1 MKKEYLFAGISIL
14 SWASTAAVGTLMMD
28 SLSQFALVFYT
39 SLTAAVFL
47 LILVAA
53 TGRLPL
59 LRTLHL
65 KDLFRMSALGI
76 LGMFLM
82 SLFFYNGLA
91 RLEAQQA
98 YIINYLWP
106 ILIVVFSWLILRKP
120 ITAQTCLALLLS
132 FFGVIIVATEGNL
145 ANLGGV
151 DFGGVISCLL
161 GACCY
166 ALFAVFNTQVKC
178 DKFVAMLVY
187 YTSTTLVSL
196 VFLAAQEPVP
206 ILSAVQWGGTI
217 WLGMVT
223 NGLAYTTWAL
233 SMDLGN
239 TAKLSNLAYLTPF
252 LSLVYIFFLLH
263 EPILLSSYLGLVFI
277 LAGVLL
283 QVWKFPARR
292 PRAARTQS

>member
-28 SLSQFALVFYT
+28 SLSESALVFYN
-39 SLTAAVFL
+39 SLTATIFL
-47 LILVAA
+47 LILVTV
-53 TGRLPL
+53 TGRLPM
-59 LRTLHL
+59 LRTLRPKAL
-65 KDLFRMSALGI
+65 LSLSALGI

-82 SLFFYNGLA
+82 SSFFYYGLA
-91 RLEAQQA
+91 RLDAQQA

-106 ILIVVFSWLILRKP
+106 ILIVVFSWLILRQP
-120 ITAQTCLALLLS
+120 MTARTCFALLLS
-132 FFGVIIVATEGNL
+132 FFGVIIVATEGKL
-145 ANLGGV
+145 TSLGGV
-151 DFGGVISCLL
+151 DLSGVVSCLL

-187 YTSTTLVSL
+187 YGATTLVSL
-196 VFLAAQEPVP
+196 LFLAIREPIPV
-206 ILSAVQWGGTI
+206 LSAAQWGGTI

-223 NGLAYTTWAL
+223 SGLAYTTWAL
-233 SMDLGN
+233 AMDRGD

-283 QVWKFPARR
+283 QIWKFPVHR
-292 PRAARTQS
+292 PRTVHT

>member
-28 SLSQFALVFYT
+28 SLSESALVFYT
-39 SLTAAVFL
+39 SLAATVFL
-47 LILVAA
+47 LILVAV

-65 KDLFRMSALGI
+65 KDLFRMAALGV

-106 ILIVVFSWLILRKP
+106 ILIVVFSWLILRQP
-120 ITAQTCLALLLS
+120 ITARTCFALLLS

-145 ANLGGV
+145 ANLSGV
-151 DFGGVISCLL
+151 DFGGVVSCLL

-166 ALFAVFNTQVKC
+166 ALFAVFNTQVKY

-187 YTSTTLVSL
+187 YASTTLVSL
-196 VFLAAQEPVP
+196 LFLAVQEPIP
-206 ILSAVQWGGTI
+206 ILSAAQWGGTI

-223 NGLAYTTWAL
+223 SGLAYTTWAL
-233 SMDLGN
+233 AMDRGD

-263 EPILLSSYLGLVFI
+263 EPISMSSYLGLVFI
-277 LAGVLL
+277 LSGVLL
-283 QVWKFPARR
+283 QCRSPFRR
-292 PRAARTQS
+292 PRTART

>member
-1 MKKEYLFAGISIL
+1 MKKEYLLAGISIL

-28 SLSQFALVFYT
+28 SLSELAVVFYN
-39 SLTAAVFL
+39 SLAATVFL
-47 LILVAA
+47 LVVSAV
-53 TGRLPL
+53 TGRLRL
-59 LRTLHL
+59 LRTLRPKTL
-65 KDLFRMSALGI
+65 CLLSALGL

-82 SLFFYNGLA
+82 SVFFYYGLA

-106 ILIVVFSWLILRKP
+106 ILIVFFSWLILKQP
-120 ITAQTCLALLLS
+120 MTARTCAALLLS
-132 FFGVIIVATEGNL
+132 FFGVIIVATEGSLTDL
-145 ANLGGV
+145 AGV
-151 DFGGVISCLL
+151 DMSGVVACLL

-166 ALFAVFNTQVKC
+166 ALFSVLNMRVQC

-187 YTSTTLVSL
+187 YAATTVVSL
-196 VFLAAQEPVP
+196 LCLLVQGSVPVLTAA
-206 ILSAVQWGGTI
+206 QWGGTL

-233 SMDLGN
+233 AMDRGD

-263 EPILLSSYLGLVFI
+263 EPIRLSSYVGLVFI
-277 LAGVLL
+277 LSGVLL
-283 QVWKFPARR
+283 QVGADRSADSR
-292 PRAARTQS
+292 TART

>member
-47 LILVAA
+47 LILVAV

-65 KDLFRMSALGI
+65 KDFIRMSALGI

-106 ILIVVFSWLILRKP
+106 ILIVIFSWLILRKP

-151 DFGGVISCLL
+151 DFGGVVSCLL

-166 ALFAVFNTQVKC
+166 ALFAVFNTQVK
-178 DKFVAMLVY
+178 
-187 YTSTTLVSL
+187 STTETSQV
-196 VFLAAQEPVP
+196 
-206 ILSAVQWGGTI
+206 GTRI
-217 WLGMVT
+217 D
-223 NGLAYTTWAL
+223 WAL
-233 SMDLGN
+233 AMDLGN

>member
-1 MKKEYLFAGISIL
+1 MKKEYLLAGISIL

-28 SLSQFALVFYT
+28 SLSELAVVFYN
-39 SLTAAVFL
+39 SLAATVFL
-47 LILVAA
+47 LAVSAV
-53 TGRLPL
+53 TGRLRL
-59 LRTLHL
+59 LRTLRPKTICL
-65 KDLFRMSALGI
+65 LSALGL

-82 SLFFYNGLA
+82 SVFFYYGLA

-106 ILIVVFSWLILRKP
+106 ILIVFFSWLILKQP
-120 ITAQTCLALLLS
+120 MTARTCAALLLS
-132 FFGVIIVATEGNL
+132 FFGVIIVATEGSLTDL
-145 ANLGGV
+145 AGIDLSGV
-151 DFGGVISCLL
+151 VACLL

-166 ALFAVFNTQVKC
+166 ALFSVLNMRVQC

-187 YTSTTLVSL
+187 YAATTVVSL
-196 VFLAAQEPVP
+196 LCLLVQGSVPVLTAA
-206 ILSAVQWGGTI
+206 QWGGTI

-233 SMDLGN
+233 AMDRGD

-263 EPILLSSYLGLVFI
+263 EPIRLSSYVGLVFI
-277 LAGVLL
+277 LSGVLL
-283 QVWKFPARR
+283 QVGADRSADSR
-292 PRAARTQS
+292 TART

>member
-39 SLTAAVFL
+39 SLTAAMFL
-47 LILVAA
+47 LILVAV

-65 KDLFRMSALGI
+65 KDFFRMSALGI

-106 ILIVVFSWLILRKP
+106 ILIVVFSWLILRQP
-120 ITAQTCLALLLS
+120 LTARTCFALLLS

-145 ANLGGV
+145 TNLGGV
-151 DFGGVISCLL
+151 DLSGVVSCLL

-187 YTSTTLVSL
+187 YASTTLVSFL
-196 VFLAAQEPVP
+196 FLAVQEPVP
-206 ILSAVQWGGTI
+206 ILSVVQWGGTI

-233 SMDLGN
+233 AMDRGD

-283 QVWKFPARR
+283 QIWKFPAHR
-292 PRAARTQS
+292 PRTVHT